1 MILKYYNKAVKF
13 IKLNLIKKVFID
25 TLIKNDSFHKYK
37 F

>member
-1 MILKYYNKAVKF
+1 MVNKNYNKAVKF

-25 TLIKNDSFHKYK
+25 ILIKNDNFHKYK